1 MGLSLHASIAGPWVQ
16 GRRRFREPHG
26 NHRDAGIQSNQL
38 LRSARRAGAD
48 VRRVFGTRSSLE
60 QRWRG
65 SRTGGEYRIDYAER
79 DDTWWMATEW
89 RRNSQLLRLRPIAV
103 LGAYRAAAGLSSA
116 GLFV

>member
-1 MGLSLHASIAGPWVQ
+1 MGLSLHASITGPRVQ

-26 NHRDAGIQSNQL
+26 NHRDAGIQSN
-38 LRSARRAGAD
+38 
-48 VRRVFGTRSSLE
+48 LE

-65 SRTGGEYRIDYAER
+65 SRTGGQYRIDYAER

-103 LGAYRAAAGLSSA
+103 LGPYRAAAGLSSA